1 MMTKKRAMFLF
12 RNMVVDAI
20 NALPTEIDEDGTEVY
35 ASTEQLDEIV
45 GMYKFIEKAMKEV
58 E

>member
-1 MMTKKRAMFLF
+1 MTRKNKAMITF

-20 NALPTEIDEDGTEVY
+20 NHLPTEIDEDGTEVY
-35 ASTEQLDEIV
+35 ASTEQLDEIMD
-45 GMYKFIEKAMKEV
+45 MYKFIEKAMKEV